1 MKKFLNDLWSS
12 NGAVSSKRVITIM
25 AFIMMCIGFI
35 ANLFFKLTITDF
47 IYDSMKWI
55 VIGGLGFTAS
65 EQFTRKNGSSGSA
78 TMGKKA
84 VPIKPAEPAEDT
96 DSDTD
101 TPDTPDAN

>member
-1 MKKFLNDLWSS
+1 MKKFLSDLWSS

-84 VPIKPAEPAEDT
+84 VPIKPAEDT
-96 DSDTD
+96 DTETD

>member
-78 TMGKKA
+78 TMGKLA
-84 VPIKPAEPAEDT
+84 VPLTPTPPAD
-96 DSDTD
+96 DTD
-101 TPDTPDAN
+101 TPDIADVN

>member
-1 MKKFLNDLWSS
+1 MTKFLSDLCSS

-78 TMGKKA
+78 TMGKHA
-84 VPIKPAEPAEDT
+84 VPPSAAEPKPEE
-96 DSDTD
+96 D
-101 TPDTPDAN
+101 TPDTPDIN

>member
-1 MKKFLNDLWSS
+1 MKKFLSDLWSS
-12 NGAVSSKRVITIM
+12 DGAVSSKRVITIA

-35 ANLFFKLTITDF
+35 ANLFFKLTITES

-65 EQFTRKNGSSGSA
+65 EQFTGKNGTSA
-78 TMGKKA
+78 STTIGTPP
-84 VPIKPAEPAEDT
+84 VPPVPPTPPAD
-96 DSDTD
+96 DTD